1 MEAHEECYHT
11 CTEILKSQRPSTF
24 DSTSQEMEAHEERY
38 HTENVVPN
46 GEALVKPQLAQNLLA
61 FAEILKSQW
70 PIIFPTST

>member
-1 MEAHEECYHT
+1 
-11 CTEILKSQRPSTF
+11 
-24 DSTSQEMEAHEERY
+24 MEAHEERY